1 MNIVKAS
8 MEDAPALLEL
18 QKLAYRSEA
27 VLYNDFSIPPLVQTL
42 DGLKEEFS
50 TKTILKAV
58 HDDQLV
64 GSVRGWEKNAACF
77 IERLVVHPDFQ
88 GRGIGTG
95 LMNELEGCFPG
106 ARRFELFTGHKS
118 ERNIRL
124 YGKLG
129 YRVFKHQRVTDTLS
143 FTFME
148 KIRPRTNTFGK
159 PSG

>member
-8 MEDAPALLEL
+8 IEDASVLLEL

-42 DGLKEEFS
+42 EGLKEEFS
-50 TKTILKAV
+50 TKTVLKAV
-58 HDDQLV
+58 LGDQLV
-64 GSVRGWEKNAACF
+64 GSVRGWEKNATCF
-77 IERLVVHPDFQ
+77 VERLVVHTDFQ
-88 GRGIGTG
+88 GRGIGSK

-118 ERNIRL
+118 EKNIRL

-143 FTFME
+143 FAFME
-148 KIRPRTNTFGK
+148 KLKHRAEKR
-159 PSG
+159 

>member
-8 MEDAPALLEL
+8 IEDASALLEL

-42 DGLKEEFS
+42 EGLKKEFS
-50 TKTILKAV
+50 NKTVLKAV
-58 HDDQLV
+58 LDDQLV
-64 GSVRGWEKNAACF
+64 GSVRGWEKNATCF

-88 GRGIGTG
+88 GRGIGTK
-95 LMNELEGCFPG
+95 LMNELEGRFPG

-118 ERNIRL
+118 EKNIRL

-129 YRVFKHQRVTDTLS
+129 YRAFRQQRVHDNLG
-143 FTFME
+143 FIFME
-148 KIRPRTNTFGK
+148 KIK
-159 PSG
+159 